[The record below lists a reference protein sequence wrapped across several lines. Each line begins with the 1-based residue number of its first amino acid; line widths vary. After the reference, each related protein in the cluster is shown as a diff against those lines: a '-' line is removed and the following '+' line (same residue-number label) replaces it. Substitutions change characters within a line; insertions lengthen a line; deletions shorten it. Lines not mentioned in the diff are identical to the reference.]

1 MAINVRQ
8 KGKVGEALVKKFLE
22 DKTGITFS
30 YTPGSG
36 SGKIK
41 GDLFIE
47 GYKNVFC
54 IEVKNYAE
62 PPNFSGA
69 LINKSNDFVGWWT
82 KLQKQSG
89 KLRPL
94 LIFKYNRSK
103 LFIATDIKPANS
115 NIYIDLPWLNCYIV
129 DSGWIERESIQWLI
143 LPTTADRKT

>member
-1 MAINVRQ
+1 MAINARQ

-22 DKTGITFS
+22 DKTGLIFS

-36 SGKIK
+36 IGKIK

-47 GYKNVFC
+47 GCKNVFC

-62 PPNFSGA
+62 PPNLSSA

-89 KLRPL
+89 PLRPL

-103 LFIATDIKPANS
+103 LFIATDIKPVNS

-129 DSGWIERESIQWLI
+129 DSEWIEREPIQWLI
-143 LPTTADRKT
+143 LPTK